1 MQIQEAR
8 LPSIFVVPLVQVF
21 LGVFFFISLLY
32 GFRDLILFAG
42 ILLGIGF
49 AANVW
54 CRMSPQGVGCDLSV
68 DRRRVF
74 PGERLELRIQAVN
87 AKFLPVLLR
96 IAVRLDP
103 SITGPDREGTGFS
116 WECGL
121 LWYQGS
127 DLRKELIPHRRGVY
141 PLGPASLEV
150 GDLLGFYASEMKTH
164 ASADVIVYPRLVEI
178 KHLSLPKRDFY
189 GIPGARSPVEDPVYI
204 YGTKDYQPGSP
215 ARRIHWKASARHNRI
230 QEKLCEPAEQEKIL
244 ILLDVSRFAEVRAE
258 EEFER
263 IIEAAASYAVWLDQQ
278 GHAVGFATN
287 AALAGGGAPI
297 IPIAQSPMQLSLI
310 LEALA
315 RVRMA
320 SEGLLEELLSRGTH
334 LPWGVSGLAFAY
346 EQGEAS
352 SHLKAYLRNRKIPT
366 AFVFAQKPPGFHE
379 DPHPG
384 RTSHFGLDEPVP
396 LEERNA

>member
-21 LGVFFFISLLY
+21 LGVFFFIALLY

-49 AANVW
+49 GANIW
-54 CRMSPQGVGCDLSV
+54 CRMSPRHMGCDLSV

-74 PGERLELRIQAVN
+74 PGEKLELRIHAVN

-96 IAVRLDP
+96 IAVQFDR
-103 SITGPDREGTGFS
+103 SITGPDHEDTGFS
-116 WECGL
+116 SECGL

-127 DLRKELIPHRRGVY
+127 SFQKELVPHRRGFY
-141 PLGPASLEV
+141 RLGPPSMAV
-150 GDLLGFYASEMKTH
+150 GDLFGFYTREIKTQASV
-164 ASADVIVYPRLVEI
+164 DIIVYPRLVEI
-178 KHLSLPKRDFY
+178 KPLSLPRRDFF

-215 ARRIHWKASARHNRI
+215 ARRIHWKASARRNRI

-244 ILLDVSRFAEVRAE
+244 ILLDVGRFAEFQAE
-258 EEFER
+258 EAFES

-287 AALAGGGAPI
+287 AAIAGGGSSI
-297 IPIAQSPMQLSLI
+297 IPITQSPMQLSLI
-310 LEALA
+310 LEAFA
-315 RVRMA
+315 RVTME
-320 SEGLLEELLSRGTH
+320 SEGRLVDILSRGSN
-334 LPWGVSGLAFAY
+334 LPWGVSCLTFSY

-352 SHLKAYLRNRKIPT
+352 SDLKAYLRNRKIPT
-366 AFVFAQKPPGFHE
+366 AFVYARKPPGVH
-379 DPHPG
+379 DDLHLG
-384 RTSHFGLDEPVP
+384 RASHFGLDELGPR
-396 LEERNA
+396 EEQGS